1 MELEKKTAC
10 GCGHRSLVGRV
21 TSKERDEIL
30 MLFERKNGLTELAH
44 SLAEAEDEALKH
56 GYFYEK
62 LVMDMGKTIAQYQ
75 QWWDERAKVHQWEK
89 NDGEVWEIDFATC
102 QVFAL
107 KTSLSSM

>member
-1 MELEKKTAC
+1 
-10 GCGHRSLVGRV
+10 
-21 TSKERDEIL
+21 
-30 MLFERKNGLTELAH
+30 LAH
-44 SLAEAEDEALKH
+44 SLAEAEDEVLKN

-107 KTSLSSM
+107 KTSLPAM